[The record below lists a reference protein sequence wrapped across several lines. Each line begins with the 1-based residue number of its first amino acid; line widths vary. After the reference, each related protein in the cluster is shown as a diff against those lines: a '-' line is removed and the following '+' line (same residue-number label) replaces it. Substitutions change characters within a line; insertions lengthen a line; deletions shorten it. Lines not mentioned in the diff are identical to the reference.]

1 MVATLGE
8 TTGYLA
14 LIRLQ
19 QKMLADPVGAE
30 ILRSESVQ
38 ICLEKVI
45 LWKYYKQERKWHVLT
60 SY

>member
-38 ICLEKVI
+38 SHTFLI
-45 LWKYYKQERKWHVLT
+45 LRPRSNINNKQFK
-60 SY
+60 